1 MAWTRWF
8 LPDFIHGQA
17 HHSSSMPTNTIVSS
31 DNKRYTVFHS
41 PGTGSVYAL
50 ALLAALDV
58 SHDIIEM
65 DFESVTR
72 KEDTPEYQRLL
83 AANPLA
89 QFPTMITPEGT
100 VMTETA
106 AIAFCWVIMNWRGS
120 PTDSL
125 LVDLNDRHAQGTPW
139 STSSLTP
146 SQLALFYRLMVFI
159 PANIYPVI
167 TMIDVSIHLCD
178 NLQKRTH

>member
-1 MAWTRWF
+1 M
-8 LPDFIHGQA
+8 
-17 HHSSSMPTNTIVSS
+17 
-31 DNKRYTVFHS
+31 
-41 PGTGSVYAL
+41 
-50 ALLAALDV
+50 DV

-106 AIAFCWVIMNWRGS
+106 AIAFC
-120 PTDSL
+120 
-125 LVDLNDRHAQGTPW
+125 
-139 STSSLTP
+139 
-146 SQLALFYRLMVFI
+146 
-159 PANIYPVI
+159 
-167 TMIDVSIHLCD
+167 
-178 NLQKRTH
+178 

>member
-1 MAWTRWF
+1 M
-8 LPDFIHGQA
+8 
-17 HHSSSMPTNTIVSS
+17 STNTTASTDS
-31 DNKRYTVFHS
+31 KRYTVFHS

-50 ALLAALDV
+50 ALLAALNV

-106 AIAFCWVIMNWRGS
+106 AIAFC
-120 PTDSL
+120 
-125 LVDLNDRHAQGTPW
+125 
-139 STSSLTP
+139 
-146 SQLALFYRLMVFI
+146 
-159 PANIYPVI
+159 
-167 TMIDVSIHLCD
+167 
-178 NLQKRTH
+178 